1 MTIEQQYP
9 LMFNNDVLKY
19 PDSFNPE
26 EQTIET
32 VNQTEAGTDQVQLV
46 RTGKIKISVSHLC
59 LADEL
64 ILYKSYSTLPKFT
77 LKYYDPSLNG
87 YTTKTVR
94 MRGLKYPLSKGSY
107 RLDGVRGVYSVSFT
121 LEEF

>member
-19 PDSFNPE
+19 PDSFNIE
-26 EQTIET
+26 EQTVES

-64 ILYKSYSTLPKFT
+64 IFYKNYSTLPKFI

-87 YTTKTVR
+87 YATKTVR

>member
-19 PDSFNPE
+19 PDSFSPE
-26 EQTIET
+26 EQTVET

-64 ILYKSYSTLPKFT
+64 IFYKNYSTLPKFT

-87 YTTKTVR
+87 YATKIVR

>member
-19 PDSFNPE
+19 PDSFNIE

-46 RTGKIKISVSHLC
+46 RIGKIKISVSHLC

-64 ILYKSYSTLPKFT
+64 ILYKNYSTLSKFT

-87 YTTKTVR
+87 YATKTVR
-94 MRGLKYPLSKGSY
+94 MRELKYPLSKGSY

>member
-19 PDSFNPE
+19 PDSFNIE
-26 EQTIET
+26 EQTVET

-64 ILYKSYSTLPKFT
+64 IFYKNYSTLPKFT

-87 YTTKTVR
+87 YVTKTVR